1 MLKVEDVI
9 SLLETIPT
17 EENRKKT
24 SPNKV
29 IFNMN
34 LRINEHFRRTNN
46 PRQKVP
52 QKGEP
57 YQLIGEDAKL
67 GSSVYS
73 GVMPDH
79 HIELLR
85 FLWGGGDEDPIRLR
99 GKEII
104 RDGRLIIPCGYINH
118 HKVLSTPEDIQKSV
132 EIHMNMW
139 EIAVGLN
146 TLSGKPFKYSEIM
159 TPDGLLTY
167 DEAYIREKKLIE
179 EREKTILRPSSN
191 SISVQMTLD
200 EAIDLLKRNIL
211 EVYISKET
219 LNLWIDKNND
229 FMERKWTLMDK

>member
-1 MLKVEDVI
+1 MLKVDDVI

-46 PRQKVP
+46 PPQKVP
-52 QKGEP
+52 KKGEP
-57 YQLIGEDAKL
+57 YQLIGEDVNL
-67 GSSVYS
+67 LSGSAGIS
-73 GVMPDH
+73 
-79 HIELLR
+79 LLR
-85 FLWGGGDEDPIRLR
+85 FLWGGGHKDPIRLR

-104 RDGRLIIPCGYINH
+104 RDGRLIIPYGYINH
-118 HKVLSTPEDIQKSV
+118 HKVLSTPEEIQKSV
-132 EIHMNMW
+132 ERHMNMW

-146 TLSGKPFKYSEIM
+146 KMSGKPFKYSEIM

-179 EREKTILRPSSN
+179 EREKTSPRPSSRV
-191 SISVQMTLD
+191 ISVQMTLD

-219 LNLWIDKNND
+219 LNPWLDKNDD